1 MGGQALAVRAAAP
14 PLDLLRAACV
24 APVGQVVGAGPQP
37 GAALL
42 PFLLAAELM
51 AQAGQAL
58 SARASCKM
66 VVWTRPKPIVS
77 VLPFDEA
84 DTNSCADAI
93 ELMRGLPVTVQGTDF
108 TGLLL
113 ATGDDPAGL
122 KAF

>member
-1 MGGQALAVRAAAP
+1 
-14 PLDLLRAACV
+14 
-24 APVGQVVGAGPQP
+24 
-37 GAALL
+37 
-42 PFLLAAELM
+42 
-51 AQAGQAL
+51 
-58 SARASCKM
+58 M

-113 ATGDDPAGL
+113 AAGDDPAGVNKHRNDIL
-122 KAF
+122 YAQHVHV